1 MNIGIL
7 PSVREKE
14 ITGINRVTIGTLNAL
29 KKVDSDNK
37 YYLLGRADWLKL
49 DLDQINIFASD
60 NKSIPLNY
68 TLCTHKLDIV
78 HSHYRP
84 FTFNSKIKCGKI
96 LTIHDLRPLVH
107 PEWGRKYVFD
117 YFDGPIRKSAME
129 ADIIISMSEYTK
141 KEIIQYY
148 GIAENKIK
156 VVYSGIFINR
166 TGSIIETNIM
176 KKLEKEEFLL
186 SVSGIDLNK
195 NQNGLVKA
203 FCLFKEKHPD
213 CNIKLVL
220 TGPARNDS
228 QLQSVLEQ
236 FAEAKKDIF
245 YAGYVSDEELT
256 WLYHN
261 ASAFIYPSFYEGFG
275 LPILEAMSEGK
286 AVICS
291 NTTSMPEVGG
301 DAVEYCNPYELE
313 SIICAIENVILDDL
327 KREKLKHDA
336 KIQAQKF
343 TYIKAAEETFK
354 IYKMFE

>member
-7 PSVREKE
+7 PATREKE
-14 ITGINRVTIGTLNAL
+14 ITGINRVTIGTLDAL
-29 KKVDSDNK
+29 KKIDSDNK
-37 YYLLGRADWLKL
+37 YYLLGKANWLRL
-49 DLDQINIFASD
+49 DLDQIDILTAD
-60 NKSIPLNY
+60 NKSIFLNY

-78 HSHYRP
+78 HSHYRS

-107 PEWGRKYVFD
+107 PEWGRKYLFE

-129 ADIIISMSEYTK
+129 ADIIISMSKYTK

-148 GIAENKIK
+148 GIPENKIK
-156 VVYSGIFINR
+156 VVYSGIFSSRLSN
-166 TGSIIETNIM
+166 TSETNVM
-176 KKLEKEEFLL
+176 KKLAAQKFLL

-203 FCLFKEKHPD
+203 FCLFKEKHLD
-213 CNIKLVL
+213 YDIKLVL

-228 QLQSVLEQ
+228 QLQSALEQ
-236 FAEAKKDIF
+236 FVEAKKDII
-245 YAGYVSDEELT
+245 YAGYVSDEELK
-256 WLYHN
+256 WLYRN

-301 DAVEYCNPYELE
+301 EAVEYCNPYDTN
-313 SIICAIENVILDDL
+313 SIVCAMENVILDDA
-327 KREKLKHDA
+327 KREKLELDA

-343 TYIKAAEETFK
+343 TYLKAAEETCK